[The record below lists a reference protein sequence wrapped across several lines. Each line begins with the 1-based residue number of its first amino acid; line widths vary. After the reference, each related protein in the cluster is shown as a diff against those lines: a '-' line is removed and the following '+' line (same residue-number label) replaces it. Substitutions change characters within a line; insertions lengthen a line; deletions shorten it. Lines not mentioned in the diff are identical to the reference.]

1 MDIAIRSIKSWMK
14 KWGVGKRKRLGT
26 EVEERVKLRVQ
37 ELYLEY
43 DLQDSE
49 ILLHILRKEGFDV
62 SKWTLLRLRDDL
74 GIKGKSSRPKKKQ
87 PYELLKEF
95 R

>member
-1 MDIAIRSIKSWMK
+1 MSDIAIRSIKSWVK

-37 ELYLEY
+37 ELYVEY

-62 SKWTLLRLRDDL
+62 SKWTPLRLKDDL
-74 GIKGKSSRPKKKQ
+74 GLERKPSRPNKKL
-87 PYELLKEF
+87 PHELLTE